1 MMKPLLDGNFEGGH
15 SFRWGFVRLEINGY
29 WEQIPRHPRSFFFQK
44 KIGQIFSD
52 SGSTTAKRFR
62 GLGQISKGHMS
73 NEKRA
78 PGWLGYIGDY
88 TTQVYRDYNKGSLVT
103 NKYNGK

>member
-1 MMKPLLDGNFEGGH
+1 M
-15 SFRWGFVRLEINGY
+15 GFCS
-29 WEQIPRHPRSFFFQK
+29 PRDQRILGADSETSPVVFFQK